1 MTFEKKFAEF
11 KKELEKRNA
20 SELPTDLA
28 MQVTMTDEDCGG
40 IFYIANI
47 GGNFAVEPYDYV
59 DNTVNI
65 AATAA
70 TLKDLLAGKLDGP
83 DAMFRGLV
91 EVNGNIEHALA
102 VLGMKKKAAAKKPAA
117 KKPAAK
123 KTATKKAAAPK
134 KAAEK
139 KAAAPK
145 KSTEKKAAAPKKA
158 AEKKAAAPKAAE
170 KKAAAPKAAEKKA
183 AAPKAAE
190 KKAATK
196 TAAKKPAAKKT
207 AAKK

>member
-145 KSTEKKAAAPKKA
+145 KATEKKAAAPKKA